1 MYEGDYKFRRRVH
14 FCLLSLSL
22 DVIHILQYRTISRES
37 SVLEWVA
44 AIINND
50 KCWKLTHTLSLSLF
64 GIQVLPE
71 EEEEDLVSYSVSL
84 IFDKYVNAIVLARNT
99 RTVIWIKWCEHVNKI
114 CELNL

>member
-50 KCWKLTHTLSLSLF
+50 KC
-64 GIQVLPE
+64 
-71 EEEEDLVSYSVSL
+71 
-84 IFDKYVNAIVLARNT
+84 
-99 RTVIWIKWCEHVNKI
+99 
-114 CELNL
+114 